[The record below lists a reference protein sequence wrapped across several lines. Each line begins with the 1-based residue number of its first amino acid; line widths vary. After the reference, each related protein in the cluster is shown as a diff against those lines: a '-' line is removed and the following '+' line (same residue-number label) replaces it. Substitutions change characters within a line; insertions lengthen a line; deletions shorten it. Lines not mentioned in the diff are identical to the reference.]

1 MDISTPTAHVRSTPR
16 HQRLRADLMLL
27 VVAIIWGS
35 AFVVQRLA
43 AAGIGVYLFNGSRF
57 LLGALALLPL
67 ALSGRFDG
75 GGLPGIQWKSL
86 PWIITP
92 GVLLVAA
99 AGLQQ
104 AGLVTTTA
112 GNAGFITGLY
122 VVFIP
127 FILSFILR
135 QKVRPVIWLAA
146 GLSAVGMYMLSMAET
161 LRLNPG
167 DLLELIGAV
176 FWGLHVIVTDRAV
189 KRLNVLHYVIGQ
201 YLVCGLLN
209 IGLGLAWESATLPIL
224 LRDWWVVAYTGLLS
238 VGLGYTLQAVAQRH
252 APPAD
257 AAILLSLESVFAALA
272 GWIFLS
278 ESLTLVQ
285 FLGCVVMF
293 AAMVWVQVTGEKG

>member
-1 MDISTPTAHVRSTPR
+1 
-16 HQRLRADLMLL
+16 MLL
-27 VVAIIWGS
+27 IVAVIWGS
-35 AFVVQRLA
+35 AFVVQRMA
-43 AAGIGVYLFNGSRF
+43 AAGIGVYLFNGARF

-67 ALSGRFDG
+67 ALSGRFDA
-75 GGLPGIQWKSL
+75 GGLPGFNRKAL
-86 PWIITP
+86 PWVITP

-104 AGLVTTTA
+104 AGLRTTTA

-127 FILSFILR
+127 FILSFVLKQR
-135 QKVRPVIWLAA
+135 LRPVIWLAA
-146 GLSAVGMYMLSMAET
+146 GLSALGMYMLSMAET

-167 DLLELIGAV
+167 DGLELIGAV

-201 YLVCGLLN
+201 YVVCGLLN
-209 IGLGLAWESATLPIL
+209 IGLGLAWESATLPVL

-257 AAILLSLESVFAALA
+257 AAILLSLESVFAALS
-272 GWIFLS
+272 GWLVLS
-278 ESLTLVQ
+278 ESLTVVQ
-285 FLGCVVMF
+285 FLGCAVMF
-293 AAMVWVQVTGEKG
+293 GAMLLAQVTGERTECDTIV